1 MAKKRRRSKWVK
13 RTKERLKVKQRW
25 VEVMEDEELQY
36 RIFRAIENTED
47 PYNGAFLAIG
57 KTLKYCLLDD
67 EENLIEYEVAV
78 LTDEG
83 VFIYDT
89 PYSDDEAPF

>member
-1 MAKKRRRSKWVK
+1 MAKKKRLSKWEK
-13 RTKERLKVKQRW
+13 RVKERLGVKQRW
-25 VEVMEDEELQY
+25 VEIMEDEELQY

-47 PYNGAFLAIG
+47 PYYGAFLAIG
-57 KTLKYCLLDD
+57 KTLKYCILDD
-67 EENLIEYEVAV
+67 KENLIEYEVAV

-83 VFIYDT
+83 VFIHSM

>member
-1 MAKKRRRSKWVK
+1 MAKKRRLSKWEKKV
-13 RTKERLKVKQRW
+13 KERLDVKQRW

-47 PYNGAFLAIG
+47 PYHGAFLAIG

-78 LTDEG
+78 LTDNG

>member
-1 MAKKRRRSKWVK
+1 MAKKRRRSKWEK
-13 RTKERLKVKQRW
+13 RAKERLGIKQRW
-25 VEVMEDEELQY
+25 IEVMEDEELQD

-47 PYNGAFLAIG
+47 PYHGAFLAIK
-57 KTLKYCLLDD
+57 KTLKYCILDD

-89 PYSDDEAPF
+89 PYSSDEAPF